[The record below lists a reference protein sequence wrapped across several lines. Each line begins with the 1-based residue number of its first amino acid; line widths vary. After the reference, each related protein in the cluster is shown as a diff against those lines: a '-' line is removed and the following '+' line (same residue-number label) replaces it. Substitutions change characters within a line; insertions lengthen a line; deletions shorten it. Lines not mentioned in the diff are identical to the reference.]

1 MCTHI
6 HKSPI
11 SEGSHPMK
19 IPWKFLWFF
28 SARRSP
34 AWRRTSPRSR
44 ATPAAWPRTWCGCAP
59 SVPRRVE
66 RSRCWGS
73 KHPQKWWIYGDLM
86 VFVGKNGDFD
96 GMDTTINDGSMVIL
110 WYLLGKMVISWD
122 LTTINGGSMVDLWWI
137 YGDFMVFVGK
147 NGDFMGFNH
156 YKWWIYGD
164 LMVMIMVIYV
174 GKIVILMG
182 WIPLYMVDLWWFT
195 RPGKHTKSYWTWP

>member
-1 MCTHI
+1 
-6 HKSPI
+6 
-11 SEGSHPMK
+11 
-19 IPWKFLWFF
+19 
-28 SARRSP
+28 
-34 AWRRTSPRSR
+34 
-44 ATPAAWPRTWCGCAP
+44 
-59 SVPRRVE
+59 
-66 RSRCWGS
+66 
-73 KHPQKWWIYGDLM
+73 M

-182 WIPLYMVDLWWFT
+182 WIPLYMVDLW
-195 RPGKHTKSYWTWP
+195 